1 MAVLEKS
8 QVLVLLKN
16 LFRLIRASGGQPV
29 PSLVWLGENNVPI
42 QDFARRQPAL
52 NIAGVV
58 NDNISTDIP
67 TLRKLLEAWLH
78 LQPKATRGYN
88 QITRAMTEFLA
99 AGNQRTKM
107 QYVAAQ
113 YPNTLGLNNSC
124 DDLEALTDFFGEV
137 KMALEI
143 LEERLQGGLIWVDH

>member
-58 NDNISTDIP
+58 NENISTDIP
-67 TLRKLLEAWLH
+67 TLRKLLDSWLH
-78 LQPKATRGYN
+78 L
-88 QITRAMTEFLA
+88 
-99 AGNQRTKM
+99 
-107 QYVAAQ
+107 
-113 YPNTLGLNNSC
+113 
-124 DDLEALTDFFGEV
+124 
-137 KMALEI
+137 
-143 LEERLQGGLIWVDH
+143 